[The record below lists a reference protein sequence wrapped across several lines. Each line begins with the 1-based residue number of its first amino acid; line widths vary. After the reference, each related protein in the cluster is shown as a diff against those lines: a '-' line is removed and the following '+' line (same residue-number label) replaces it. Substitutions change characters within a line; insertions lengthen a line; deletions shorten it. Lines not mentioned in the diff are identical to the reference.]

1 MRRFVSRI
9 FAAFFI
15 ILCFASLNGCGSSN
29 PVGTAA
35 TPTPTSVDLTPA
47 TGSLDLGAT
56 LLFSAIPKN
65 SAGGP
70 ISGVP
75 IVYTSSNP
83 SVLSFVASAAGLA
96 CAGRWDDV
104 GRICTPQGAGVTQ
117 VTATGNG
124 VTSAPVTVYVHEHV
138 DLIKVSLITPPL
150 PQPDCITLAPGPG
163 IQNFLDF
170 QAQAFRL
177 TGGTQIDIT
186 NTVGSFTFSQSN
198 NAVAKFST
206 SDPALNNNNGKQ
218 ITQVRF
224 TAAAPGLTQIFAS
237 VAGVT
242 SPPAQVPNAQGI
254 LHPYFETC
262 LVQSINLQVGNAATN
277 TSFAVGNNTS
287 VTLTST
293 VTDRLGNELKN
304 PVPTI
309 TYFSSSGANATVA
322 GGSGTTAGTASV
334 STKASGGVSITAE
347 CLPPSCNAGVQPIQP
362 VYSSTTPSLGHYV
375 GNPIVG
381 LITGTPATTGTVYVT
396 TTQCDRG
403 QGPISGCQPFLF
415 PVDIKTNAPGLSTT
429 LPSSPNSLIF
439 SPLPGTAKSGGT
451 AALKAFLGSSAGLI
465 VFSAGSSTAAGTVT
479 QLTNAPG
486 KVLAVSLDGDK
497 VIVSD
502 TKSVP
507 NQVYVVTGLLGTSTS
522 QNVVPLLLTGVTAA
536 DFSPDGLKAF
546 LIAPE
551 QCTPQ
556 GACSTMYV
564 YSPSQAMKTVNLPL
578 LGPAPEAAVSSYVNG
593 TLIYVAG
600 LNGVSM
606 RNACDTTYGPAT
618 AFSGGHPTL
627 FRAIADGVRAIG
639 VESPGIDV
647 FDVGVQAPP
656 PATLNGPQTTTC
668 PFTATPTGS
677 TFVNL
682 GQGTFTPLKLLIA
695 PDYSRAYI
703 LASNLGSV
711 FVVDLGVNAVSA
723 IPLTGNPVPLDAS
736 LTSDGSL
743 IYVGTNDGSVH
754 VVSTISGGDLQQI
767 TLSTN
772 NNSNKTSLCGNIP
785 LTCDPNLLAVQP

>member
-1 MRRFVSRI
+1 MRRFVFRI

-15 ILCFASLNGCGSSN
+15 LLCFASLQGCGSSN
-29 PVGTAA
+29 PVGTSA
-35 TPTPTSVDLTPA
+35 TPTPTGVTIIPS
-47 TGSLDLGAT
+47 TGTLDLGAT
-56 LLFSAIPKN
+56 LLFSARLTPPTTTPVIF
-65 SAGGP
+65 
-70 ISGVP
+70 
-75 IVYTSSNP
+75 TSSNP
-83 SVLSFVASAAGLA
+83 SVLSFVASAGGLA
-96 CAGRWDDV
+96 CAGRWDNG

-117 VTATGNG
+117 VTATANG

-138 DLIKVSLITPPL
+138 DLIKVSLINPPI
-150 PQPDCITLAPGPG
+150 PQPDCITLAQGPG

-170 QAQAFRL
+170 QAQAFRV
-177 TGGTQIDIT
+177 TGSTQIDIT

-218 ITQVRF
+218 ITQARF

-242 SPPAQVPNAQGI
+242 SPPAQIPDAHGM
-254 LHPYFETC
+254 LHPQFETC

-287 VTLTST
+287 GVTLTST

-304 PVPTI
+304 PVPTL

-334 STKASGGVSITAE
+334 TTKAAGGVSITAE
-347 CLPPSCNAGVQPIQP
+347 CLPPSCNAGVQPVQP
-362 VYSSTTPSLGHYV
+362 VYSSTTPSLGNYL

-381 LITGTPATTGTVYVT
+381 VITGTPASTGTVYVT
-396 TTQCDRG
+396 TTQCDSSPA
-403 QGPISGCQPFLF
+403 GPISGCQPFLF

-439 SPLPGTAKSGGT
+439 SPLPGTAKSGGA

-479 QLTNAPG
+479 QLTNVPG

-502 TKSVP
+502 TRSIP
-507 NQVYVVTGLLGTSTS
+507 NQVYVVTGLLGTTTS
-522 QNVVPLLLTGVTAA
+522 QSVVPLLLTGVTAA

-546 LIAPE
+546 LVA
-551 QCTPQ
+551 
-556 GACSTMYV
+556 GSAMYV
-564 YSPSQAMKTVNLPL
+564 YSPSQAMKTVTLPAL
-578 LGPAPEAAVSSYVNG
+578 ETAVSSYVNG
-593 TLIYVAG
+593 SLIYLAG
-600 LNGVSM
+600 PSGVTM
-606 RNACDTTYGPAT
+606 RNACDATYGPAT

-647 FDVGVQAPP
+647 FDVQVQAPH
-656 PATLNGPQTTTC
+656 PATSPTDQSTTC
-668 PFTATPTGS
+668 PFTATPKGS
-677 TFVNL
+677 NFVNL
-682 GQGTFTPLKLLIA
+682 GQGSFIPLKLLIA

-703 LASNLGSV
+703 LARNLGSV

-743 IYVGTNDGSVH
+743 IYVGANDGSVH

-767 TLSTN
+767 TFSTN

-785 LTCDPNLLAVQP
+785 LSCNPDLVAVQP